1 MTDVEA
7 GEKPS
12 IPEEYSESDCET
24 QTVRNSGAIIWVVLG
39 LCAVSWVFHAFP
51 VMGTTDTPGFAKSLI
66 WAYVFLTQTRVKC
79 SFTTFLCVHQFL
91 QVYSLFVP
99 ETLRRSIAHH
109 TDAWQGAMA
118 SYPPP
123 PPSFGDGADNFPDAR
138 L

>member
-66 WAYVFLTQTRVKC
+66 WA
-79 SFTTFLCVHQFL
+79 
-91 QVYSLFVP
+91 
-99 ETLRRSIAHH
+99 SIAHH